1 MRITKFSLLLVT
13 LISVVG
19 IAVAGGVISKL
30 KSQDKTIEQSQAS
43 KVLQPIKTTL
53 EAYVPGL
60 PVRLIIPKI
69 SVNASIESLGL
80 TVDGD
85 LDAPKNIINAGW
97 YNSGPRAGSPGTAVM
112 DGHFG
117 AANGKAAVFDGLHT
131 LQKGDLLYV
140 EDSNKGTHTFIV
152 RETRLFQPDEDAS
165 VVFRSDNNKARL
177 NLITCQGKWD
187 NSKESY
193 SARLVV
199 FTDLLNN

>member
-1 MRITKFSLLLVT
+1 MSIVKFSLLLVP
-13 LISVVG
+13 LAVIAS
-19 IAVAGGVISKL
+19 IAVAGGVVSKL
-30 KSQDKTIEQSQAS
+30 QSQDSTFEQPQAS
-43 KVLQPIKTTL
+43 KVLQPIKATP

-69 SVNASIESLGL
+69 SVNSSIESLGL
-80 TVDGD
+80 NADGD
-85 LDAPKNIINAGW
+85 LEAPKNIINAGW

-117 AANGKAAVFDGLHT
+117 AADGKPAVFDDLHT
-131 LQKGDLLYV
+131 LQKGDRLYV
-140 EDSNKGTHTFIV
+140 KDSDSVTHTFIV

-165 VVFRSDNNKARL
+165 MVFRPDDNKAHL

-187 NSKESY
+187 KRKESY

-199 FTDLLNN
+199 FTDLLDN